1 MRFFLIRFRR
11 LSTFCL
17 FFAETPTLTIFM
29 AILCQAIM
37 ANFSKIAIMAIL
49 VWVDVAIN
57 MVNMGVSAKNRQ
69 NVDSLR
75 KRIGKN
81 RIGKKVMTKTKYFVQ
96 KGSKMADFL
105 CIFVWNL
112 KWMANGLGNKR
123 FYKLLFF
130 HDTLSS
136 SAILTLFP

>member
-1 MRFFLIRFRR
+1 
-11 LSTFCL
+11 
-17 FFAETPTLTIFM
+17 M

-81 RIGKKVMTKTKYFVQ
+81 RIG
-96 KGSKMADFL
+96 
-105 CIFVWNL
+105 
-112 KWMANGLGNKR
+112 
-123 FYKLLFF
+123 
-130 HDTLSS
+130 
-136 SAILTLFP
+136 

>member
-1 MRFFLIRFRR
+1 MRFFPIRFRR

-37 ANFSKIAIMAIL
+37 ANFTKIATMAIL

-81 RIGKKVMTKTKYFVQ
+81 RIG
-96 KGSKMADFL
+96 
-105 CIFVWNL
+105 
-112 KWMANGLGNKR
+112 
-123 FYKLLFF
+123 
-130 HDTLSS
+130 
-136 SAILTLFP
+136 

>member
-1 MRFFLIRFRR
+1 MQFFPIRFRR

-57 MVNMGVSAKNRQ
+57 MVTFTLIAVLSYVIGMFDHHGTDEDGANEDVESCSD
-69 NVDSLR
+69 VDHMSYVLPR
-75 KRIGKN
+75 TEDSSQFL
-81 RIGKKVMTKTKYFVQ
+81 KKK
-96 KGSKMADFL
+96 
-105 CIFVWNL
+105 IF
-112 KWMANGLGNKR
+112 
-123 FYKLLFF
+123 
-130 HDTLSS
+130 
-136 SAILTLFP
+136 

>member
-1 MRFFLIRFRR
+1 MRFFPIRFRR

-81 RIGKKVMTKTKYFVQ
+81 RIG
-96 KGSKMADFL
+96 
-105 CIFVWNL
+105 
-112 KWMANGLGNKR
+112 
-123 FYKLLFF
+123 
-130 HDTLSS
+130 
-136 SAILTLFP
+136 